1 MRLVERF
8 KASPA
13 LVVASLALLVALTGT
28 SVAAVQQL
36 PRNSVGAQQV
46 KKNAITTK
54 KIRNGTLLRADFRR
68 GQLPRGLRGLRG
80 AAGPAGQRGPSDVR
94 QIADGTATAWSAAFA
109 TQRSLSLPVGSWL
122 VTATLGV
129 DSNGTAGTTQTCT
142 CRLAV
147 GGTVVD
153 EVELVLGGNATVNEK
168 AAITLQGGRAITA
181 AGSAELQ
188 CQSTGAGSVAN
199 PSITAIQV
207 ATLTNAYAL
216 NQLAVGP
223 EGAAQAAPSPLL

>member
-1 MRLVERF
+1 MRFIERF

-13 LVVASLALLVALTGT
+13 LVVASLALLVSLTGT
-28 SVAAVQQL
+28 SVAAVQQVL
-36 PRNSVGAQQV
+36 PRNSVGAKHV

-54 KIRNGTLLRADFRR
+54 KIRNGTLLRADFKR
-68 GQLPRGLRGLRG
+68 GQLPRGVRGP
-80 AAGPAGQRGPSDVR
+80 AGPAGQRGPSDVR
-94 QIADGTATAWSAAFA
+94 QIADGATTAWSSTFA

-147 GGTVVD
+147 GGTVID
-153 EVELVLGGNATVNEK
+153 QVELVLGGNATVNEK

-181 AGSAELQ
+181 AGNAELQ
-188 CQSTGAGSVAN
+188 CQSTGAGSVFN
-199 PSITAIQV
+199 QSITAIQV
-207 ATLTNAYAL
+207 AALTNA
-216 NQLAVGP
+216 
-223 EGAAQAAPSPLL
+223 

>member
-1 MRLVERF
+1 MRFIERF

-13 LVVASLALLVALTGT
+13 LVVASLALLVSLTGT
-28 SVAAVQQL
+28 SVAAVQQVL
-36 PRNSVGAQQV
+36 PRNSVGTKQV

-68 GQLPRGLRGLRG
+68 GQLPRGARGT
-80 AAGPAGQRGPSDVR
+80 AGPAGAAGARGPSDVR
-94 QIADGTATAWSAAFA
+94 QIADGATTAWSSTFA
-109 TQRSLSLPVGSWL
+109 SQRSLSLPVGSWL

-153 EVELVLGGNATVNEK
+153 QVELVLGGNATVNEK

-181 AGSAELQ
+181 AGNAELQ
-188 CQSTGAGSVAN
+188 CQSTGAGSVMN

-207 ATLTNAYAL
+207 ATLTNA
-216 NQLAVGP
+216 
-223 EGAAQAAPSPLL
+223 